1 MVIYQ
6 PITLYKEGTKE
17 IDRRYIRIL
26 KGGIKEN
33 FKGGIKENFKDN
45 ISLSKDKHINNKGTS
60 FKKPT
65 VNDIKEYCLMEE

>member
-33 FKGGIKENFKDN
+33 YKGGIKENFKDN
-45 ISLSKDKHINNKGTS
+45 ISLSNR
-60 FKKPT
+60 
-65 VNDIKEYCLMEE
+65 